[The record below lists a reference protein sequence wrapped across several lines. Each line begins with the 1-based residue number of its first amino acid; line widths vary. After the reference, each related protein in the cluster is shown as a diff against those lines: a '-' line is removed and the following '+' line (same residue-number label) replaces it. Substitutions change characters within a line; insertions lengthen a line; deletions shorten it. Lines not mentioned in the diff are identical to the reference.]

1 MTAVH
6 ATLIVV
12 AVSTGILMAILAFFQ
27 RALKETSSPPE
38 SALMKQRFF
47 GVAHDRYFRLN
58 LVRGIGLGVA
68 FILFLG
74 REEMQR

>member
-1 MTAVH
+1 M
-6 ATLIVV
+6 
-12 AVSTGILMAILAFFQ
+12 
-27 RALKETSSPPE
+27 
-38 SALMKQRFF
+38 QRFF

-58 LVRGIGLGVA
+58 LVRGIGSGVT